1 MLAYIKEMLYLCIVN
16 IKQIGIMATMTYN
29 FENEKRMQ
37 KMFNLKNR
45 PERFS
50 NKEMALSF
58 ANHCTKMQMVVF
70 LDENPDNLTPG
81 YYVVYPVDFSR
92 LEKNAEGLFHYVSPF
107 NK

>member
-1 MLAYIKEMLYLCIVN
+1 
-16 IKQIGIMATMTYN
+16 MATMTYN

-45 PERFS
+45 PERFT

-70 LDENPDNLTPG
+70 LDENPDNLTAG